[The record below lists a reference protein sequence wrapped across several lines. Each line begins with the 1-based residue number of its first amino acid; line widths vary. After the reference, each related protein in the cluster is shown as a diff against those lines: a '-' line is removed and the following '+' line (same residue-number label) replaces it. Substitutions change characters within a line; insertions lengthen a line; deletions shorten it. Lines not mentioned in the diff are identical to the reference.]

1 MLLGAVAVIALVDTD
16 LIAAG
21 GGRRASSNGC
31 CSVRPAVTDRRRSRP
46 GGLSVGAVED
56 VAAALPASGIERRR
70 NSC

>member
-1 MLLGAVAVIALVDTD
+1 MLLGAVAVIALVDTA

-31 CSVRPAVTDRRRSRP
+31 CSGRPAVTDRRRSRP